1 MDVIKCLRQNFTK
14 NMKTIFKTLAL
25 GLFLI
30 AAASCE
36 KHDLFDENTITGA
49 VGPETYWTV
58 ESSMVKAGEAM
69 TFVGQYYST
78 EAKIDHSEVWYEL
91 FEKEDKLVTASLIK
105 AFTYSV
111 SSSTTAQ
118 KRMLQTIQSYPHSE
132 DMWND
137 SLHAYVLESSFP
149 ISNTLSPITWAQPK
163 DLNGFDKNLNAYFG
177 EGFAADF
184 KAGVTAKMNPSED
197 ERNYAA
203 YMNVLQ
209 GLSLLNDTIITMSGD
224 TMTYIKWI
232 TDSTYNANTASWQK
246 DFKRIDTVWSMDQ
259 FDTLDVIIKDTFR
272 LTKPDRTGKRDT
284 IYFTDTTYITH
295 PVFLYTM
302 DVYPQ
307 IKHAIDSVWENHVSF
322 YDLIL
327 GAEGYSVDYKREY
340 YINAE
345 LRIYDEHD
353 TYSSTDA
360 KEIYIN

>member
-1 MDVIKCLRQNFTK
+1 
-14 NMKTIFKTLAL
+14 MKTIFKTLAL

-78 EAKIDHSEVWYEL
+78 EAKIDHAEVWYEL

-132 DMWND
+132 DMWSD

-209 GLSLLNDTIITMSGD
+209 GLSLLNDTIITLSGD
-224 TMTYIKWI
+224 TTTYIKWI
-232 TDSTYNANTASWQK
+232 TDSTYNANTASWKK
-246 DFKRIDTVWSMDQ
+246 DFKQIDTIWSKDQ

-345 LRIYDEHD
+345 LRIYDENG
-353 TYSSTDA
+353 TYSSSDA
-360 KEIYIN
+360 KKININ